1 MKRKVIHCPKE
12 FIAMAHSNG
21 FIQEH
26 RIVAAIKYGRILK
39 SSEIVHHIDGNIEN
53 NSPDNLMVVASCSE
67 HKKLHLKPKLN
78 RPIKIKRPGPGRP
91 RKDELLEENKK

>member
-1 MKRKVIHCPKE
+1 
-12 FIAMAHSNG
+12 MAHSNG

-26 RIVAAIKYGRILK
+26 RIIAAIKYGRILK

-53 NSPDNLMVVASCSE
+53 NSPDNLIIIPSHSE
-67 HKKLHLKPKLN
+67 HGKLHGAPRLN
-78 RPIKIKRPGPGRP
+78 KPIKIKRPGPGRP